1 MILNIIDKQI
11 LNQLYRYALSLSNNE
26 DQAYDLLHSC
36 IEKYLKADTSNVKT
50 PIAYFKRMIRNEFI
64 DQTRRARFQHDV
76 DADDLERIND
86 DKAREEVSLED
97 VFVRQ
102 SEVNAL
108 LGTMKPDERELLF
121 LWAVEEYTLAE
132 IAELKQVP
140 RGTLLS
146 KLHRLKKRIQ
156 LQQRSE
162 NVVNLG
168 VKS

>member
-1 MILNIIDKQI
+1 MLLNIIDKNL

-26 DQAYDLLHSC
+26 DQAYDLLQSC
-36 IEKYLKADTSNVKT
+36 IEKYLKADTANIET
-50 PIAYFKRMIRNEFI
+50 PVAYIKRMIRNEFI
-64 DQTRRARFQHDV
+64 DKTRRARFQHDV
-76 DADDLERIND
+76 DAEDLERIHDEN
-86 DKAREEVSLED
+86 AREEISLED

-108 LGTMKPDERELLF
+108 LGTMKADERELLY

-132 IAELKQVP
+132 IAEQKQIP